1 MIIPERRRILMSIA
15 WLLPA
20 FVVTKIFSQRTNS
33 QKDGFK
39 DAAQPFLKGCLT
51 GNQFRK
57 LTQPEKIAYVTG
69 IWDGFM
75 FSPALGGQTAT
86 DQRLYDC
93 VPGLMQEQLL
103 AIVEQY
109 MKEHPGRWGDP
120 MNMIV
125 YLALPASC
133 RVGAN

>member
-1 MIIPERRRILMSIA
+1 
-15 WLLPA
+15 
-20 FVVTKIFSQRTNS
+20 
-33 QKDGFK
+33 
-39 DAAQPFLKGCLT
+39 
-51 GNQFRK
+51 
-57 LTQPEKIAYVTG
+57 
-69 IWDGFM
+69 M

-86 DQRLYDC
+86 DQRLYGCAPD
-93 VPGLMQEQLL
+93 LMQDQLL

-109 MKEHPGRWGDP
+109 MKEHPERWGDP